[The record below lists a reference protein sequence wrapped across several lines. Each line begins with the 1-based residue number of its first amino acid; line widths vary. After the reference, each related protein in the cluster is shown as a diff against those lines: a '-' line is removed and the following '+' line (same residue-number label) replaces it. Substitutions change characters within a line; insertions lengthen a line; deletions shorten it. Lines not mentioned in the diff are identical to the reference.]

1 MGRIRLTVCAVMLL
15 LVPWAAG
22 AAPLAQREVLAQGAM
37 LLVAERPTIPIVV
50 VRLYVQAGSAFD
62 PLDTPGLANL
72 TADLLT
78 RGTVNRTGPELD
90 RAIEF
95 VGGSLEGD
103 AGLDGATISLSVLK
117 KDLGLGLDLLA
128 EVLLQPTFPP
138 AELKRRSEDIA
149 AAIVRSEQD
158 PSTVAARVM
167 AELLYP
173 GHPYS
178 RPVPGTAESVR
189 RITREQV
196 TAFHRE
202 HYRPE
207 GAVISVVGDVTVDEI
222 RRALMS
228 RLGGWTGPGDARR
241 EIPMAPSTP
250 PVEQRSIKRALTQA
264 TVSLGRPG
272 IRQDHPDYFPLV
284 VANYILGGGSASRLY
299 NRVREERGLAY
310 SVYSFPSPARHGP
323 AYFVGLQTRLDA
335 VAEAIDL
342 VKAEMSRMGREAV
355 TARELELAKSY
366 LIGSYPLRTDTSGK
380 LAGLLISI
388 EESQLGLDW
397 PDRFK
402 AGVARVTG
410 AEVER
415 VAATYMNPA
424 TFSSVVVGQ

>member
-22 AAPLAQREVLAQGAM
+22 AAPLAHREVLAQGAV

-62 PLDTPGLANL
+62 PPDTPGLANL

-78 RGTVNRTGPELD
+78 RGTVKRTGPELD

-128 EVLLQPTFPP
+128 EILLQPTFPP

-149 AAIVRSEQD
+149 AAIVRAEQD
-158 PSTVAARVM
+158 PNTVAARVM

-196 TAFHRE
+196 TAFHRD
-202 HYRPE
+202 HYRPD

-228 RLGGWTGPGDARR
+228 RLGGWTAPGGARPN
-241 EIPMAPSTP
+241 IPMAPSTP

-299 NRVREERGLAY
+299 SRVREERGLAY
-310 SVYSFPSPARHGP
+310 SVYSFASPARHGP

-335 VAEAIDL
+335 VDEAIGL

-366 LIGSYPLRTDTSGK
+366 LIGSYPLRTDTSDK
-380 LAGLLISI
+380 VAGLLISI

-402 AGVARVTG
+402 AGVARVTA

>member
-1 MGRIRLTVCAVMLL
+1 MARIRLTVCAVILL
-15 LVPWAAG
+15 LVPLAAG
-22 AAPLAQREVLAQGAM
+22 AAPLAHREVLAQGAV
-37 LLVAERPTIPIVV
+37 LLVAERPAIPIVV
-50 VRLYVQAGSAFD
+50 VRLYVRAGSAFD
-62 PLDTPGLANL
+62 PPDTSGLANL

-78 RGTVNRTGPELD
+78 RGTLKRTGPELD

-103 AGLDGATISLSVLK
+103 AGRDGATISLSVLK

-128 EVLLQPTFPP
+128 EVVLQPTFPQ

-158 PSTVAARVM
+158 PGTVTSRVM
-167 AELLYP
+167 SELLYP

-178 RPVPGTAESVR
+178 RPVPGSAESVR

-196 TAFHRE
+196 TAFHRD
-202 HYRPE
+202 HYRPD

-228 RLGGWTGPGDARR
+228 RLGGWTAPAGARR

-250 PVEQRSIKRALTQA
+250 PVEHRSIKRALTQA

-272 IRQDHPDYFPLV
+272 SRHDHPDYFPLV

-335 VAEAIDL
+335 MDEAVGL

-380 LAGLLISI
+380 VAELLVSI
-388 EESQLGLDW
+388 EVNQLGLDW

-402 AGVARVTG
+402 AGVARVT
-410 AEVER
+410 AADVVR
-415 VAATYMNPA
+415 VAATYMDPA